1 MTQSGNK
8 MLDDGDAFP
17 KTILKFTDG
26 ETLNLPE
33 GAKGSWTIFLVYRGH
48 W

>member
-1 MTQSGNK
+1 MTQSMNR
-8 MLDDGDAFP
+8 MLDSEDAFLEM
-17 KTILKFTDG
+17 TLKLTDG

-33 GAKGSWTIFLVYRGH
+33 RVKGSWAIFLVYRGH

>member
-8 MLDDGDAFP
+8 MLDGSDALP
-17 KTILKFTDG
+17 KMTLKLTDG